1 MKHAA
6 KRALFEQVHTQ
17 YRTLLESVIWRL
29 TGDRD
34 RFAEAYQNAMLAL
47 WRHID
52 KLGQGQPGGYIYRIA
67 LSAANKTWR
76 SRPAKGSDI
85 SGPVMAQSQGP
96 EDDLIR
102 EESYHQLRRH
112 ILALPE
118 KQAQAVA
125 MRYLQSK
132 SYAQMARELQCSESA
147 VRAQVSRA
155 LTRLRKKMNPASTK
169 ESKYEYP
176 SS

>member
-1 MKHAA
+1 MEHAA
-6 KRALFEQVHTQ
+6 KQALFEQVHTQ

-29 TGDRD
+29 TGNRD
-34 RFAEAYQNAMLAL
+34 QFAEAYQNALLAL

-52 KLGQGQPGGYIYRIA
+52 KLEQGQPGGYIYRIA
-67 LSAANKTWR
+67 LSAASKAWKR
-76 SRPAKGSDI
+76 RPAKDSRMSDPVI
-85 SGPVMAQSQGP
+85 SQSRGP

-102 EESYHQLRRH
+102 DESYSELRRH

-125 MRYLQSK
+125 MRYLQDK
-132 SYAQMARELQCSESA
+132 SYAQMAEELQCSESA
-147 VRAQVSRA
+147 ARAQVCRA
-155 LTRLRKKMNPASTK
+155 LTRLREKMNPTSTK
-169 ESKYEYP
+169 ESRDEHP